1 MGETEKKAKQI
12 AKNTIYLYA
21 RMFFALI
28 IGLFTSRI
36 VLKTLGFADFGI
48 YNVVSSV
55 IILFNFLQHALRNAT
70 SRYITYELGTN
81 DTKRL
86 KQIYSMAINSHVLL
100 ALIIF
105 VVLEIGGSWF
115 VNEKLNISSDRL
127 FAANWAFQ
135 FSLLNFCFSIIR
147 TPWESNVVAHEK
159 FNFFAIVSILHIVLN
174 LVGVCLLIYSP
185 IDKLITYA
193 FYLTANTCIVFAIY
207 IIYCGKKFKD
217 CRYHYIWDKK
227 IFKDFYSYSGWSMTV
242 NIACGFSAQSISIF
256 FNLFL
261 GVVANAALGIT
272 HQVVGQL
279 NAFVSSFT
287 QAFNP
292 QIIKSYAA
300 NQKSY
305 FFRLLFSS
313 SKISY
318 ILMLFISLPVC
329 LNVDYILRIWLGEYP
344 PMAPSLIIIT
354 VVYYLIEAIQSPF
367 VHAVHATGQLKVH
380 QSVVSIIRIAAIPG
394 MYFALK
400 FGASGAF
407 AMGIWVASN
416 FISGVF
422 RTIYMKKLID
432 LPLHRYLKE
441 VLLKL
446 FIITVISLPIPIAL
460 TGVIKNQFTAF
471 LVSSIVAVSFVIGFG
486 LFIALDNQER
496 NFVYGLPVV
505 RKITKCL
512 NLVR

>member
-1 MGETEKKAKQI
+1 MSESEKKAKQI
-12 AKNTIYLYA
+12 AKNTVYLYV

-28 IGLFTSRI
+28 VGLFTSRI

-48 YNVVSSV
+48 YNVVGSV
-55 IILFNFLQHALRNAT
+55 IVLLNFLQHALRNAT

-81 DTKRL
+81 NI
-86 KQIYSMAINSHVLL
+86 KQLNRIYSMAINCHVLL
-100 ALIIF
+100 AIIIF
-105 VVLEIGGSWF
+105 AILEIGGTWF
-115 VNEKLNISSDRL
+115 VNEKLNISPDRL

-135 FSLLNFCFSIIR
+135 FSLLNFCLSVIR

-193 FYLTANTCIVFAIY
+193 FYLTANTLLVFIIF
-207 IIYCGKKFKD
+207 IIYCGKKFQD
-217 CRYHYIWDKK
+217 CKYHYLWDKT

-242 NIACGFSAQSISIF
+242 NVACGFSTQSISIF

-261 GVVANAALGIT
+261 GVVANAALGIS

-279 NAFVSSFT
+279 NAFVASFT

-300 NQKSY
+300 NQKQY

-329 LNVDYILRIWLGEYP
+329 VNINYILGIWLGEYP
-344 PMAPSLIIIT
+344 SLAASFIIIT
-354 VVYYLIEAIQSPF
+354 VVYYLIEAVQSPF

-380 QSVVSIIRIAAIPG
+380 QSVVSVIRIATIPC
-394 MYFALK
+394 MYLALK
-400 FGASGAF
+400 FGASGALT
-407 AMGIWVASN
+407 MGIWVASN

-422 RTIYMKKLID
+422 RTIYMKRLVE

-441 VLLKL
+441 VMLKL
-446 FIITVISLPIPIAL
+446 FIVTVLSLPIPIVLAE
-460 TGVIKNQFTAF
+460 VIENQFVAF
-471 LVSSIVAVSFVIGFG
+471 LVSSLVSVCFVLGLG

-496 NFVYGLPVV
+496 KFVYSMPVV
-505 RKITKCL
+505 RKITKRL
-512 NLVR
+512 NLI